1 MLESA
6 MGPAHV
12 FPCRVYYE
20 DTDAGGIVYHAN
32 YLKFAERARSELLRE
47 LGTDN
52 ASLMAQDGVM
62 FAVRD
67 CRVTFRRPAK
77 LDDALEVHTSITS
90 VGRATLS
97 ALQTVRRSDEVVAE
111 LVVRL
116 ACLDASGRPKRLP
129 GSIRAAFQSL
139 RQRH

>member
-1 MLESA
+1 MLDGVTEP
-6 MGPAHV
+6 GHV

-20 DTDAGGIVYHAN
+20 DTDAGGMVYYAN

-52 ASLMAQDGVM
+52 ASLMAQHGVL
-62 FAVRD
+62 FAVRE
-67 CRVTFRRPAK
+67 CQVTYHRPAK
-77 LDDALEVHTSITS
+77 LDDALEVHTNITM
-90 VGRATLS
+90 VGRVTLS
-97 ALQTVRRSDEVVAE
+97 ALQTVRRSDEVIAE

-129 GSIRAAFQSL
+129 GEIRVAFQSL

>member
-1 MLESA
+1 MPEKLS
-6 MGPAHV
+6 GPVHV

-32 YLKFAERARSELLRE
+32 YLKFAERARSELLRDF
-47 LGTDN
+47 GTDN
-52 ASLMAQDGVM
+52 ARLMAQHGVL
-62 FAVRD
+62 FAVRE
-67 CRVTFRRPAK
+67 CQATFRRPAR
-77 LDDALEVHTSITS
+77 LDDALEVHTNITA

-97 ALQTVRRSDEVVAE
+97 ALQTVRRSDVVMAE

-129 GSIRAAFQSL
+129 VDIRSAFQSL
-139 RQRH
+139 QRRH

>member
-1 MLESA
+1 MLERA
-6 MGPAHV
+6 NDPMHV

-32 YLKFAERARSELLRE
+32 YLKFAERARSELLRD

-52 ASLMAQDGVM
+52 SRLMDQHGVL
-62 FAVRD
+62 FAVRE
-67 CRVTFRRPAK
+67 CQATYHRPAK
-77 LDDALEVHTSITS
+77 LDDALEVHTDITS

-97 ALQTVRRSDEVVAE
+97 ALHTVRRSDEVMAE
-111 LVVRL
+111 LMVRL

-129 GSIRAAFQSL
+129 GDIRAAFQSL
-139 RQRH
+139 QRRH

>member
-1 MLESA
+1 MLDGA
-6 MGPAHV
+6 MHQVHV

-32 YLKFAERARSELLRE
+32 YLKFAERARSELLRD

-52 ASLMAQDGVM
+52 SSLLAKHGVL

-67 CRVTFRRPAK
+67 CQVTYRRPAK
-77 LDDALEVHTSITS
+77 LDDALEVHTNITS

-97 ALQTVRRSDEVVAE
+97 ALQTVQRSDEVVAE
-111 LVVRL
+111 LVIRL

-129 GSIRAAFQSL
+129 EEIRTAFQSL
-139 RQRH
+139 RQQH

>member
-1 MLESA
+1 MPDSA
-6 MGPAHV
+6 NGTTHV

-32 YLKFAERARSELLRE
+32 YLKFAERARSELLRD

-52 ASLMAQDGVM
+52 SRLMDQHGVL

-67 CRVTFRRPAK
+67 CQATFHRPAK
-77 LDDALEVHTSITS
+77 LDDALEVHTDITA

-97 ALQTVRRSDEVVAE
+97 ALQTVRRSNEVMAE
-111 LVVRL
+111 LVIRL

-129 GSIRAAFQSL
+129 GDVRAAFQSL
-139 RQRH
+139 QRRH

>member
-1 MLESA
+1 MADDRPSA
-6 MGPAHV
+6 THV

-20 DTDAGGIVYHAN
+20 DTDAGGIVYYAN
-32 YLKFAERARSELLRE
+32 YLKFAERARSELLRD

-52 ASLMAQDGVM
+52 SRLMDQHGVL

-67 CRVTFRRPAK
+67 CQATFHRPAK
-77 LDDALEVHTSITS
+77 LDDALEVHTDITA

-97 ALQTVRRSDEVVAE
+97 ALQTVRRSNEVMAE
-111 LVVRL
+111 LVIRL

-129 GSIRAAFQSL
+129 GDVRAAFQSL
-139 RQRH
+139 QRRH